1 MKINK
6 NKAFTLVELLV
17 VISIIG
23 VLSSTIFATLN
34 SSKAKARDAIR
45 KSDLIQISK
54 ALDIN
59 YEKNN
64 LYTSPEICGSDTSIG
79 ATLCNINN
87 ATNDWDSGSDL
98 RDLITDGLMAS
109 LPKDPINNGSY
120 HYVYEVWNANEDA
133 PGLPGSGSGKPAGWA
148 TRICA
153 NMLES
158 TGLSYCIFKN

>member
-1 MKINK
+1 MRPEAYDKVKHADQILK
-6 NKAFTLVELLV
+6 NKEEIWKYIRELVIYLQ
-17 VISIIG
+17 
-23 VLSSTIFATLN
+23 LSLTEAGLPRWF
-34 SSKAKARDAIR
+34 
-45 KSDLIQISK
+45 
-54 ALDIN
+54 
-59 YEKNN
+59 
-64 LYTSPEICGSDTSIG
+64 G
-79 ATLCNINN
+79 ASYHN